1 MGDRHMAAVSPTDQE
16 NTIYDLL
23 FLFMFRFSFGSPI
36 SVIENASP
44 VLKGG
49 FSILVT
55 GRRSLLNK
63 V

>member
-1 MGDRHMAAVSPTDQE
+1 MAAVSPTDQE

-23 FLFMFRFSFGSPI
+23 FLFMFRFSFGHQSQ
-36 SVIENASP
+36 SENASP

-55 GRRSLLNK
+55 GRRSHK
-63 V
+63 